1 MAFANNA
8 DRQKAYDLFSQ
19 MTWNDREACGYTQPL
34 MSYSNMSKD
43 ISSITEYTTRKAYD
57 GAKKSITVTTILMY
71 VSIGGALALVSTAL
85 AQRACLL
92 PWDGNALEYV
102 LFGTILAII
111 AYMIYALKR
120 SFSTTIRIYEENIK
134 IFETPDELIER
145 MSKHV
150 DDVEEQKAE
159 KEEHTEIDELNAL
172 IAKAHTVSSASSNIN
187 NTKDDKNDA
196 AHESLDESAI
206 LDKPVADDSTD
217 IASSTDTSG
226 YADTTGS
233 IATSNVHDSDSSI
246 DKSDKSK
253 NETSNYDEHNDE
265 INDKNDTENGDM
277 KNA

>member
-1 MAFANNA
+1 MAFANST

-34 MSYSNMSKD
+34 MSYSNMPKD

-150 DDVEEQKAE
+150 DDVEEQQAE
-159 KEEHTEIDELNAL
+159 QEEHTEIDELNNI
-172 IAKAHTVSSASSNIN
+172 IAKANTISSTSSNIN
-187 NTKDDKNDA
+187 DTKDDKNDIT
-196 AHESLDESAI
+196 HESSDESAM
-206 LDKPVADDSTD
+206 LDKPVADDSTNT
-217 IASSTDTSG
+217 ASSTDVSANT
-226 YADTTGS
+226 DTTTATTES
-233 IATSNVHDSDSSI
+233 AATSDTPDMDSAI
-246 DKSDKSK
+246 DKNDESK
-253 NETSNYDEHNDE
+253 NETANCDEYSGKTNE
-265 INDKNDTENGDM
+265 KNNE
-277 KNA
+277 

>member
-1 MAFANNA
+1 MAFANST

-34 MSYSNMSKD
+34 MSYSNMPKD

-150 DDVEEQKAE
+150 DDVEEQQAE
-159 KEEHTEIDELNAL
+159 QEEHTEIDELNNL
-172 IAKAHTVSSASSNIN
+172 IAKANTVQPVSSNIN
-187 NTKDDKNDA
+187 DTKDDKNDA
-196 AHESLDESAI
+196 VHESPDESAM
-206 LDKPVADDSTD
+206 LDKPVADDSTN
-217 IASSTDTSG
+217 IAGSTDTSG
-226 YADTTGS
+226 IDAAENAATNDT
-233 IATSNVHDSDSSI
+233 ADSDSSI
-246 DKSDKSK
+246 DK
-253 NETSNYDEHNDE
+253 NDE
-265 INDKNDTENGDM
+265 SKKEVTNHDESNEKNDKDSNDM
-277 KNA
+277 KNE